1 MTELFDHADSADNGA
16 LLTIE
21 DVMAISRLSKS
32 SIKAEVREGLLEAT
46 YFHGTTLRFRR
57 AWVDEW
63 VNTWPKE
70 PAA

>member
-1 MTELFDHADSADNGA
+1 MPAPVEEPQIGE

-21 DVMAISRLSKS
+21 DVMRISRLGKS
-32 SIKAEVREGLLEAT
+32 SVKAEVREGLLEAT

-57 AWVDEW
+57 EWVDAW
-63 VNTWPKE
+63 IDSWPQE